1 MKKNQ
6 EAEPFISLGVDK
18 LKKNWKADLISG
30 FLIFL
35 IALPLSLGIAI
46 GSSFPPMAGIIAAAV
61 GGIIVAIFSGSHLTI
76 CGPAAGL
83 IVVIIH
89 GVDVLGGGD
98 LTLGYQTTLAAIVI
112 AGIFQV
118 FFGLVKSGKLSTFFP
133 GAVVHGM
140 MAAIGIII
148 IGKQIHVLLGVKPAS
163 KEILQVIAEIPHSIM
178 NLNPEVA
185 IIGVVSLLMLIFI
198 PKLPFSWI
206 KKVPVPMLVV
216 IAGIAFDKYFNLEH
230 EHIYRFFGQDFEVGP
245 KFLVQLPKNLADGI
259 VFPNW
264 SLIGTAKF
272 WMVTISIALV
282 ASLESLLSASAVQSM
297 DPQKRKANF
306 DKDLIALGLGTAV
319 SGFFGGLPMIAEIVR
334 SSANVNNGAKTPWS
348 NFFHG
353 TFMVIFVVGVPWL
366 VQEIPLSSLA
376 ALLVFVGWRLGSPK
390 EFIKIYKIG
399 TDQLLIF
406 TGTVIMTIA
415 TDLLV
420 GVAFGILIKILIH
433 TLRGLTPKEIF
444 FTNVIVDN
452 HKAEVV
458 NMRILRAAI
467 FWSIYKVKDTVY
479 NLPNAK
485 VINID
490 LSDCI
495 LVDHSMMEFLD
506 HYKEECANDGMEL
519 NVLGTEHLERVQ
531 AGHHLS
537 TRLVMKKIKS

>member
-1 MKKNQ
+1 MK
-6 EAEPFISLGVDK
+6 APAPGTLIALK
-18 LKKNWKADLISG
+18 LQDLKQHWRQDLLSG

-89 GVDVLGGGD
+89 GVDVLGQGD
-98 LTLGYQTTLAAIVI
+98 PLLGYRATLAAIAI
-112 AGIFQV
+112 AGLLQV
-118 FFGLVKSGKLSTFFP
+118 GFGLMKSGKLSTFFP

-148 IGKQIHVLLGVKPAS
+148 ISKQIHVLLGVKPAS
-163 KEILQVIAEIPHSIM
+163 KEIIDVILEIPNSIRHM
-178 NLNPEVA
+178 NPEVA
-185 IIGVVSLLMLIFI
+185 IIGLFSLLMLIFI
-198 PKLPFSWI
+198 PKIPFSWV

-216 IAGIAFDKYFNLEH
+216 IVGILFDSYFDLEH
-230 EHIYRFFGQDFEVGP
+230 EHIYRFFEQDFEIGP

-264 SLIGTAKF
+264 SLLSTGKF
-272 WMVTISIALV
+272 WFVTISIALV
-282 ASLESLLSASAVQSM
+282 SSLETLLSASAVQSL
-297 DPQKRKANF
+297 DPQKRKSDF
-306 DKDLIALGLGTAV
+306 DKDLVALGLGTTI
-319 SGFFGGLPMIAEIVR
+319 SGLIGGLPMIAEIVR

-353 TFMVIFVVGVPWL
+353 MFMIIFVLGAPWL
-366 VQEIPLSSLA
+366 VQKIPLASLA

-399 TDQLLIF
+399 IDQLIIF
-406 TGTVIMTIA
+406 TATVVMTVA
-415 TDLLV
+415 TDLLI
-420 GVAFGILIKILIH
+420 GVAFGILVKILIH
-433 TLRGLTPKEIF
+433 TFRGVAPKEIF

-452 HKAEVV
+452 RKGEIV
-458 NMRILRAAI
+458 NIKVIRAAI
-467 FWSIYKVKDTVY
+467 FWSIYKVKDTLY

-485 VINID
+485 KITLD

-495 LVDHSMMEFLD
+495 IVDHSMMEFLEHHKQECAD
-506 HYKEECANDGMEL
+506 EKIEFIVTGIDGLKEESD
-519 NVLGTEHLERVQ
+519 
-531 AGHHLS
+531 HHLA
-537 TRLVMKKIKS
+537 TRTRKP